1 MRSRFLARLT
11 DIAFQ
16 ASPPRGVGMLRLV
29 SPSAIS
35 RYGLPRIASRTG
47 FPRQKRMGVQ
57 AAARLESHVI
67 QITMNASESPT
78 KMEIGITGGIFFSLQ
93 PRQQRA
99 SDDGTTRQRSVSSR
113 FSIMTVKRCK
123 LAPRQSSI
131 LEQPMVAV
139 LFEVVAQRLNINIVL
154 LAPLIECDLF
164 DFFASPWR
172 LGRA

>member
-1 MRSRFLARLT
+1 MRSRFIARLT

-16 ASPPRGVGMLRLV
+16 ASPPRGIGMLRLV

-57 AAARLESHVI
+57 AAASRKSRDPNHNERVGVSYY
-67 QITMNASESPT
+67 N
-78 KMEIGITGGIFFSLQ
+78 GNWNNGRYFFSLQ

-164 DFFASPWR
+164 DFSLH
-172 LGRA
+172 LGV